1 MHIPIPRSGVG
12 LSSPAS
18 LTDANAV
25 VSSAHQQGSRNPTNL
40 DGKLAVH
47 EKHGGQRVR
56 QLKYFMVLKNGESDQ
71 TGM

>member
-18 LTDANAV
+18 LTDANTV

-40 DGKLAVH
+40 DGKLVVH
-47 EKHGGQRVR
+47 EKHGGQRVW
-56 QLKYFMVLKNGESDQ
+56 QLKHFNILKNGESDQ